1 MDNIG
6 NSRQRKQR
14 SNLSLEDKINIIK
27 RKETDVR
34 LSDEKLANERGIDRS
49 TISGILR
56 KKEKLLRLHANAKN
70 SDLKK
75 LRIRVARF
83 PSLEDALYK
92 WFQSLRSWNVPV
104 SQDILKTKAIEFY
117 NRAKENGAQFPNF
130 ETSNGWLE
138 KF

>member
-1 MDNIG
+1 M
-6 NSRQRKQR
+6 
-14 SNLSLEDKINIIK
+14 SLEDKINIIK

-34 LSDEKLANERGIDRS
+34 LSDEKLANELGVDRS

-83 PSLEDALYK
+83 PSLEEALYK
-92 WFQSLRSWNVPV
+92 FTQSKCSRFSRHFKN
-104 SQDILKTKAIEFY
+104 QGNRIL
-117 NRAKENGAQFPNF
+117 
-130 ETSNGWLE
+130 
-138 KF
+138 